1 MNVFKVSLIRLFPAH
16 QSFNLLN
23 CRLLRKKKGEDNKAK
38 AIAPGAFSHFW
49 SMPFSGYSPK
59 ARNAEKENSV
69 KLIFSPDTQPYTR
82 VLYDHHQLLRIS
94 RIYLEEEVD
103 NGSICPSSVSLE
115 KT

>member
-1 MNVFKVSLIRLFPAH
+1 
-16 QSFNLLN
+16 
-23 CRLLRKKKGEDNKAK
+23 
-38 AIAPGAFSHFW
+38 
-49 SMPFSGYSPK
+49 MPFSGYSPK
-59 ARNAEKENSV
+59 AGNAEKENSV

-103 NGSICPSSVSLE
+103 NGSICPSSVPLE